1 MIKETLKISST
12 DFLIQGITKAFELI
26 FSLNPYIL
34 SITGVSIKV
43 SGTATILAALTA
55 IPLSFALAFFNFRG
69 RQTLITLINTGMGLP
84 PVFVGLFIF
93 VMLVPAGPL
102 GFADIIFTPFAM
114 ILVQYILVTPIITG
128 ISLSAIKAVPKS
140 LIETVY
146 TLGGNRKD
154 ALIAALCEARFGFIT
169 AILAGLGRA
178 LAEVGAIL
186 IVGGNIAY
194 SGSIGGIGEGLSYTR
209 TLTTAITSETSK
221 GDISTSIALGIIL
234 ISLNLSVNLLANY
247 FQRRD

>member
-1 MIKETLKISST
+1 MSSA
-12 DFLIQGITKAFELI
+12 DFLIQGIIRAFELI

-43 SGTATILAALTA
+43 SGTATILATLTA
-55 IPLSFALAFFNFRG
+55 IPLAFAITFLNFRG
-69 RQTLITLINTGMGLP
+69 KQALITLINTGMGLP
-84 PVFVGLFIF
+84 SVFVGLFVF
-93 VMLVPAGPL
+93 VMFVPAGPL
-102 GFADIIFTPFAM
+102 GLLNMIYTQKAM
-114 ILVQYILVTPIITG
+114 ILAQYILITPVISG
-128 ISLSAIKAVPKS
+128 ISLAAIKAVPQP
-140 LIETVY
+140 IVETVY
-146 TLGGNRKD
+146 TLGGSEKD
-154 ALIAALCEARFGFIT
+154 AAFAILKEARFGIIT

-186 IVGGNIAY
+186 IVGGNIALT
-194 SGSIGGIGEGLSYTR
+194 GSVGGIGEGLSETR

-234 ISLNLSVNLLANY
+234 ISLVLSVNILANF

>member
-1 MIKETLKISST
+1 MSGT
-12 DFLIQGITKAFELI
+12 DFLSQGITRAFELI
-26 FSLNPYIL
+26 FSLNPYVM

-43 SGTATILAALTA
+43 SGAATILATLTA
-55 IPLSFALAFFNFRG
+55 IPLAFILAFVRFRG
-69 RQTLITLINTGMGLP
+69 KQALITLVNAGMGLP

-102 GFADIIFTPFAM
+102 GFADMIFTPQAM
-114 ILVQYILVTPIITG
+114 VLAQYILITPIITG
-128 ISLSAIKAVPKS
+128 ISLATIKAVPQP

-146 TLGGNRKD
+146 TLGGSKKD
-154 ALIAALCEARFGFIT
+154 AVIASLLEARFGIIT

-194 SGSIGGIGEGLSYTR
+194 TGSVGGIGEGLSYTR

-234 ISLNLSVNLLANY
+234 ISLNLLVNTLANF
-247 FQRRD
+247 FQRRY

>member
-1 MIKETLKISST
+1 MSSA
-12 DFLIQGITKAFELI
+12 DFLYHGIIKALLLI
-26 FSLNPYIL
+26 IHLNPYIL

-43 SGTATILAALTA
+43 SGTATLLATLTA
-55 IPLSFALAFFNFRG
+55 IPLAFALAFLHFRG
-69 RQTLITLINTGMGLP
+69 RQALITLINTGMGLP

-102 GFADIIFTPFAM
+102 GFLNMIFTPEAM
-114 ILVQYILVTPIITG
+114 IIAQYILVTPIITG
-128 ISLSAIKAVPKS
+128 ISLAAIKAVPRPI
-140 LIETVY
+140 IETVY
-146 TLGGNRKD
+146 TLGGGGKD
-154 ALIAALCEARFGFIT
+154 AVMTALLEARFGIIT

-194 SGSIGGIGEGLSYTR
+194 TGSVGGIGEGFSYTR

-234 ISLNLSVNLLANY
+234 ISLNLSVNLLAN
-247 FQRRD
+247 FFHRRD

>member
-1 MIKETLKISST
+1 MSSAE
-12 DFLIQGITKAFELI
+12 FLYQGIIKAFELI
-26 FSLNPYIL
+26 INLNPYIL

-43 SGTATILAALTA
+43 SGTATLLATITA
-55 IPLSFALAFFNFRG
+55 IPLAFALTFLNFRG
-69 RQTLITLINTGMGLP
+69 KQLFITLVNTGMGLP

-102 GFADIIFTPFAM
+102 GFLNKIFTPQAM
-114 ILVQYILVTPIITG
+114 ILAQYILVTPIITG
-128 ISLSAIKAVPKS
+128 ISIAAIKAVPRPI
-140 LIETVY
+140 IEAVY
-146 TLGGNRKD
+146 TLGGSGRD
-154 ALIAALCEARFGFIT
+154 AVIATLLEARLGIIT

-194 SGSIGGIGEGLSYTR
+194 SGSLGGIGEGLSYTR

-234 ISLNLSVNLLANY
+234 ISLNLSINLLAT
-247 FQRRD
+247 FSQRRD

>member
-1 MIKETLKISST
+1 MSSAE
-12 DFLIQGITKAFELI
+12 FLYQGIIRAFELI
-26 FSLNPYIL
+26 INLNPYIL

-43 SGTATILAALTA
+43 SGTATLLATLTA
-55 IPLSFALAFFNFRG
+55 IPLAFVLTFINFRG
-69 RQTLITLINTGMGLP
+69 KQAFITLVNTGMGLP

-93 VMLVPAGPL
+93 VMLVPMGPL
-102 GFADIIFTPFAM
+102 GFLNKIFTPQAM
-114 ILVQYILVTPIITG
+114 VLAQYILVTPIITG
-128 ISLSAIKAVPKS
+128 ISLAAIKAVPRPV
-140 LIETVY
+140 IETVY
-146 TLGGNRKD
+146 TLGGSQKD
-154 ALIAALCEARFGFIT
+154 AVIATLLEARFGIIT

-194 SGSIGGIGEGLSYTR
+194 SGSVGGMGEGLSYTR

-234 ISLNLSVNLLANY
+234 ISLNLSVNLLANF

>member
-1 MIKETLKISST
+1 MSSVE
-12 DFLIQGITKAFELI
+12 FLSQGIIKAFELI

-43 SGTATILAALTA
+43 SGAATLLAALTA
-55 IPLSFALAFFNFRG
+55 IPLALAIAFWQFRG
-69 RQTLITLINTGMGLP
+69 KQALITLINTGMGLP

-102 GFADIIFTPFAM
+102 GFANIIFTPEAM
-114 ILVQYILVTPIITG
+114 ILAQYILVTPIIAS
-128 ISLSAIKAVPKS
+128 ISLASIKAVPKP

-146 TLGGNRKD
+146 TLGGSEMDVIIVTMK
-154 ALIAALCEARFGFIT
+154 EAKFGIIT
-169 AILAGLGRA
+169 SVLAGLGRA

-194 SGSIGGIGEGLSYTR
+194 TGSIGGIGEGLSYTR

-234 ISLNLSVNLLANY
+234 ISLNLSVNMLAN
-247 FQRRD
+247 FFRERD

>member
-1 MIKETLKISST
+1 MSSA
-12 DFLIQGITKAFELI
+12 DFLFQGIIKAFELI

-34 SITGVSIKV
+34 SITGVSIRV
-43 SGTATILAALTA
+43 SGAATILATLTA
-55 IPLSFALAFFNFRG
+55 IPFAFSLAFLQFKG
-69 RQTLITLINTGMGLP
+69 KQSLITLVNTGMGLP

-93 VMLVPAGPL
+93 IMLVPAGPL
-102 GFADIIFTPFAM
+102 GFADMIFTPQAM
-114 ILVQYILVTPIITG
+114 ILAQYILITPIITG
-128 ISLSAIKAVPKS
+128 ISLAAIKAVPRP

-146 TLGGNRKD
+146 TLGGGRKD
-154 ALIAALCEARFGFIT
+154 AVIATLTEARFGIIT

-194 SGSIGGIGEGLSYTR
+194 TGSVGGIGEGLSYTR

-234 ISLNLSVNLLANY
+234 ISLNLSLNLLANF
-247 FQRRD
+247 FQRRY

>member
-1 MIKETLKISST
+1 MSSA
-12 DFLIQGITKAFELI
+12 DFLFQGIIRAFELI

-43 SGTATILAALTA
+43 SGAATILATLTA
-55 IPLSFALAFFNFRG
+55 LPLAFAISFLNFRG
-69 RQTLITLINTGMGLP
+69 RQALITLVNTGMGLP
-84 PVFVGLFIF
+84 PVFVGLVVF

-102 GFADIIFTPFAM
+102 GLLNMIYTQKAM
-114 ILVQYILVTPIITG
+114 ILAQYILITPVITG
-128 ISLSAIKAVPKS
+128 ISLAAIKAVPKPV
-140 LIETVY
+140 IETVY
-146 TLGGNRKD
+146 TLGGNEKD
-154 ALIAALCEARFGFIT
+154 AAVAVLKEARYGIIT
-169 AILAGLGRA
+169 AVLAGLGRA

-186 IVGGNIAY
+186 IVGGNIALT
-194 SGSIGGIGEGLSYTR
+194 GSVGGIGEGLSETR

-234 ISLNLSVNLLANY
+234 ISLVLSVNILANF

>member
-1 MIKETLKISST
+1 MSSA
-12 DFLIQGITKAFELI
+12 DFLLQGIIKAFELI

-55 IPLSFALAFFNFRG
+55 IPLSFALAFLDFRG

-102 GFADIIFTPFAM
+102 GFAEMIFTPSAM
-114 ILVQYILVTPIITG
+114 ILAQYILVTPIITG

-140 LIETVY
+140 VIETVY
-146 TLGGNRKD
+146 TLGGSRKD
-154 ALIAALCEARFGFIT
+154 AIFATLSEARFGMIT

-178 LAEVGAIL
+178 LSEVGAIL

-194 SGSIGGIGEGLSYTR
+194 TGSIGGIGEGLSKTR

-221 GDISTSIALGIIL
+221 GGDFSTPIALGIIL
-234 ISLNLSVNLLANY
+234 ITLNLSVNLLANY

>member
-1 MIKETLKISST
+1 MSSAE
-12 DFLIQGITKAFELI
+12 FLYQGIIRALELI
-26 FSLNPYIL
+26 INLNPYIL

-43 SGTATILAALTA
+43 SGTATLLATITA
-55 IPLSFALAFFNFRG
+55 IPLAFALAFLNFRG
-69 RQTLITLINTGMGLP
+69 RQAFITLVNTGMGLP

-93 VMLVPAGPL
+93 VILVPVGPL
-102 GFADIIFTPFAM
+102 GFLNKIFTPQAM
-114 ILVQYILVTPIITG
+114 ILAQYILVTPIITG
-128 ISLSAIKAVPKS
+128 ISLAAIKAVPRPV
-140 LIETVY
+140 IETVY
-146 TLGGNRKD
+146 TLGGSARD
-154 ALIAALCEARFGFIT
+154 AVIATLMEARFGIIT

-194 SGSIGGIGEGLSYTR
+194 SGSVGGIGEGLSYTR

-234 ISLNLSVNLLANY
+234 ICLNLSVNLLANF

>member
-1 MIKETLKISST
+1 MSST
-12 DFLIQGITKAFELI
+12 EFLIQGISKAFELI

-43 SGTATILAALTA
+43 SGTATILATLTA
-55 IPLSFALAFFNFRG
+55 IPLAYALAFLHFRG
-69 RQTLITLINTGMGLP
+69 RQALIALVNTGMGLP

-93 VMLVPAGPL
+93 IMLVPAGPL
-102 GFADIIFTPFAM
+102 GFANKIFTPQAM
-114 ILVQYILVTPIITG
+114 ILAQYILVTPIITG
-128 ISLSAIKAVPKS
+128 ISLAAIKAVPKPI
-140 LIETVY
+140 IETVY
-146 TLGGNRKD
+146 TLGGNWKEAIIMTFR
-154 ALIAALCEARFGFIT
+154 EARFGIIT

-194 SGSIGGIGEGLSYTR
+194 TGSVGGIGEGASYTR

-234 ISLNLSVNLLANY
+234 ISLNLSINMLANF
-247 FQRRD
+247 FQRRG